1 MPRLPRIYLEN
12 CLYYIT
18 SRANQGQEIFKDGE
32 DYKMYLE
39 LLKKYKEQFGFKL
52 FSFLLGKEQISLLME
67 VGEGA
72 TISVIMHG
80 VSSNYTKY
88 FNNRYQKRG
97 HLFQERF
104 RSVVVEKKPYLLDLI
119 SYIHL
124 NPANQSLYSSHL
136 LYLYNNQNQDE
147 AADKIRKILNLEAEV
162 AQVTEAILR
171 VCPDKKGYADF
182 IAGYAPE
189 EIEAIRKKLHRT
201 NILGSEQFM
210 EKAKAELE
218 KKAEPES
225 QEKGFP
231 FMPVSVSIVV
241 MLAGIGLGVLYIQ
254 KNVAP
259 KKRGEV
265 GDQAIKERFNY
276 NNLTLKQGQVEQEEK
291 SESPDLLL
299 DLDDTEWT
307 IELEGPKDI
316 TVAYPR
322 FDKIAFSNGKISSL
336 YFMKSGFGGSNY
348 TLTVQDRGKM
358 TWETM
363 QASSSGGVLVWRADI
378 EAGRMQGTLS
388 LREAGKPAQEFSFV
402 SLGYRRKE

>member
-12 CLYYIT
+12 CLYYVT
-18 SRANQGQEIFKDGE
+18 SRANQGQEIFRDPE

-52 FSFLLGKEQISLLME
+52 FSFMLGKEQISLLME

-88 FNNRYQKRG
+88 FNSRYQKKG

-124 NPANQSLYSSHL
+124 SPANQSLYSSHL

-147 AADKIRKILNLEAEV
+147 AADKIGKILNLETEV

-171 VCPDKKGYADF
+171 ACPDKKGYADF
-182 IAGYAPE
+182 IAARTSD

-218 KKAEPES
+218 KKSEPES

-254 KNVAP
+254 QNAGLKKKGGLAP
-259 KKRGEV
+259 E
-265 GDQAIKERFNY
+265 AIKERLNY
-276 NNLTLKQGQVEQEEK
+276 NNLSPEEGRNGQEEK
-291 SESPDLLL
+291 TESPALLL
-299 DLDDTEWT
+299 DLDGTEWT
-307 IELEGPKDI
+307 IELKGPKDSL
-316 TVAYPR
+316 VFYPPY
-322 FDKIAFSNGKISSL
+322 DKIFFDQGKISSP
-336 YFMKSGFGGSNY
+336 YFTGKGFAGSNY
-348 TLTVQDRGKM
+348 TLTISDRGKM

-363 QASSSGGVLVWRADI
+363 QANNSGGVLFWKAEIDKG
-378 EAGRMQGTLS
+378 EMQGTLNLQES
-388 LREAGKPAQEFSFV
+388 GKPVQEFYFT
-402 SLGYRRKE
+402 SLGYRRKK

>member
-12 CLYYIT
+12 CVYYIT

-88 FNNRYQKRG
+88 FNSRYQKKG

-104 RSVVVEKKPYLLDLI
+104 RSVVVEKKSYLLDLI

-124 NPANQSLYSSHL
+124 SPANQSLYSSHL

-147 AADKIRKILNLEAEV
+147 AADKIRKILNLETEV

-171 VCPDKKGYADF
+171 ACPDKKGYADF
-182 IAGYAPE
+182 IAGYTPQ

-201 NILGSEQFM
+201 NILGSEQFIG
-210 EKAKAELE
+210 KAKAELE
-218 KKAEPES
+218 KKSEPES

-254 KNVAP
+254 KNAAS
-259 KKRGEV
+259 KKIGEA
-265 GDQAIKERFNY
+265 GDQAINERLNY
-276 NNLTLKQGQVEQEEK
+276 NNLSPKEDQIQREEK
-291 SESPDLLL
+291 TEAAPLLL
-299 DLDDTEWT
+299 DLNDTEWT
-307 IELEGPKDI
+307 IELKGPKDSA
-316 TVAYPR
+316 VSYPPY
-322 FDKIAFSNGKISSL
+322 DKISFSEGRVFSTYFTANGFS
-336 YFMKSGFGGSNY
+336 GSNY
-348 TLTVQDRGKM
+348 TLTIHDRGKM

-363 QASSSGGVLVWRADI
+363 QADSSGGVLFWRAEVSD
-378 EAGRMQGTLS
+378 GQMQGTLN
-388 LREAGKPAQEFSFV
+388 LQKQGNPAGEFYFT

>member
-1 MPRLPRIYLEN
+1 MPRSPRIYLEN

-32 DYKMYLE
+32 DYKMYLD

-88 FNNRYQKRG
+88 FNNRYQRKG

-124 NPANQSLYSSHL
+124 SPVSQPLYSSHL
-136 LYLYNNQNQDE
+136 LYLYNNRNQDE
-147 AADKIRKILNLEAEV
+147 AADKIRKILNLETEV

-171 VCPDKKGYADF
+171 ACPDKKGYADF
-182 IAGYAPE
+182 IAARTSD

-201 NILGSEQFM
+201 NILGSEEFVK
-210 EKAKAELE
+210 KAQTELE
-218 KKAEPES
+218 KKSAPEE
-225 QEKGFP
+225 QEKSFP
-231 FMPVSVSIVV
+231 FAPVSISIVV

-254 KNVAP
+254 QNAGL
-259 KKRGEV
+259 KKKGGLVPEV
-265 GDQAIKERFNY
+265 IKERLNY
-276 NNLTLKQGQVEQEEK
+276 NNLSLEKGGNEQEEK
-291 SESPDLLL
+291 TESPALLL
-299 DLDDTEWT
+299 DLDGTEWT
-307 IELEGPKDI
+307 IELKGPKDT
-316 TVAYPR
+316 TVSYPPY
-322 FDKIAFSNGKISSL
+322 DKIFFDQGKISSP
-336 YFMKSGFGGSNY
+336 YFAGKGFSGSNY
-348 TLTVQDRGKM
+348 TLTIKDRGRM
-358 TWETM
+358 IWETM
-363 QASSSGGVLVWRADI
+363 QANGSGGVLVWRADI
-378 EAGRMQGTLS
+378 DAGRMQGTLS
-388 LREAGKPAQEFSFV
+388 LREAGKPSQEFSFV

>member
-1 MPRLPRIYLEN
+1 
-12 CLYYIT
+12 
-18 SRANQGQEIFKDGE
+18 
-32 DYKMYLE
+32 MYLE

-52 FSFLLGKEQISLLME
+52 FSFMLGKEQISLLME

-88 FNNRYQKRG
+88 FNNRYQKKG

-104 RSVVVEKKPYLLDLI
+104 RSVVVEKEPYLLDLI

-124 NPANQSLYSSHL
+124 SPAPNPADKTSPQSIYSSHL

-147 AADKIRKILNLEAEV
+147 AADKIRKILNLETEV

-171 VCPDKKGYADF
+171 ACPDKKGYADF
-182 IAGYAPE
+182 IAAFAPDE
-189 EIEAIRKKLHRT
+189 LEAIRKKLHRT
-201 NILGSEQFM
+201 NILGSEEFVK
-210 EKAKAELE
+210 KAKAELE
-218 KKAEPES
+218 KKAEPEVER
-225 QEKGFP
+225 EKISS

-254 KNVAP
+254 KNATL
-259 KKRGEV
+259 KKKSGISEE
-265 GDQAIKERFNY
+265 ALKERFNY
-276 NNLTLKQGQVEQEEK
+276 NNLSPVESQKEREEK
-291 SESPDLLL
+291 TESPALLL
-299 DLDDTEWT
+299 DLDGTEWT
-307 IELEGPKDI
+307 IEFEGPKDT

-322 FDKIAFSNGKISSL
+322 FDKISFNQGKISSP
-336 YFMKSGFGGSNY
+336 YFTKKGFAGSNY
-348 TLTVQDRGKM
+348 TLTIQDRGKM

-363 QASSSGGVLVWRADI
+363 QANGFGGVLVWRADI
-378 EAGRMQGTLS
+378 DAGRMQGTLS